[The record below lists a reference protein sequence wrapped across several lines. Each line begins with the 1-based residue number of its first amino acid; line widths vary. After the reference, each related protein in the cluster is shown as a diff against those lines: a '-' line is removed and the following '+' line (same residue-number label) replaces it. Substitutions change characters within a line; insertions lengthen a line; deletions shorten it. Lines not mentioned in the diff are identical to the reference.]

1 MIFRLT
7 PEATA
12 ETAVCSKIKI
22 EEFMRFVAVA
32 FSACLLATVTIV
44 AQSSTPTL
52 EVFKSPTCGCCSKWV
67 DHAREHGFTAKVT
80 DMPDAALDELK
91 TKHGIPRTAQSC
103 HTVLVGGYVVEGHV
117 PAPEV
122 KRLLKERPA
131 IKGLAVAGM
140 PLGSPGMEV
149 AGQKPQTYNVISF
162 DKAGEV
168 KVFATYNR

>member
-1 MIFRLT
+1 MKFVAIAFATCVLT
-7 PEATA
+7 ATA
-12 ETAVCSKIKI
+12 II
-22 EEFMRFVAVA
+22 
-32 FSACLLATVTIV
+32 
-44 AQSSTPTL
+44 AQSPTPTL

-131 IKGLAVAGM
+131 IKGIAVAGM